1 MEGKLNKQSPINETN
16 HFCLPFLQA
25 QKKKHAWQTVGRDG
39 AASLL
44 KETKYNLFLSCYLK
58 KSIASETLSLITF
71 TDVPKTKYM
80 RKNNVSHTQTT
91 LFPK

>member
-1 MEGKLNKQSPINETN
+1 MEGKINKQSPINETN

-25 QKKKHAWQTVGRDG
+25 QKKKHAWQTVGRDA

-44 KETKYNLFLSCYLK
+44 KETKYNLFLSCHLK
-58 KSIASETLSLITF
+58 KPIASKPLSLITF
-71 TDVPKTKYM
+71 TDIPKMKYVH
-80 RKNNVSHTQTT
+80 KNNVSHTQTT